1 MRADGICAKVE
12 LGENDARDRRVV
24 GVLGLIVLFT
34 AGAQAWRWAIDAL
47 APATA
52 KARLLAAVRLS
63 PEFQLAEGTR
73 ASAANDATL
82 LFTELYKGGSS
93 RGLVFSDKL
102 ATLNG
107 QRVAMT
113 GFMAP
118 PLKPALD
125 FFVLTRVPL
134 SLCPFCASDAEWP
147 EDIVFVRMP
156 LGKSIQPT
164 AAAVR
169 VTGQLDIG
177 TKTDEATGFV
187 SLLRIAADGVQVL
200 R

>member
-1 MRADGICAKVE
+1 MRLLVA
-12 LGENDARDRRVV
+12 VV
-24 GVLGLIVLFT
+24 GLLGLLLLLT
-34 AGAQAWRWAIDAL
+34 YGLAAWRWGGDTYAL
-47 APATA
+47 APAALGT
-52 KARLLAAVRLS
+52 S
-63 PEFQLAEGTR
+63 PTSRRSAEVGR
-73 ASAANDATL
+73 APDAGDGVL

-102 ATLNG
+102 VALNG
-107 QRVAMT
+107 KRAVMT

-134 SLCPFCASDAEWP
+134 SLCPFCASDADWP

-156 LGKSIQPT
+156 QGRTIQPT
-164 AAAVR
+164 SATVR

-187 SLLRIAADGVQVL
+187 SLVRIAADRVQVL
-200 R
+200 Q

>member
-1 MRADGICAKVE
+1 MEALQKSSVGNTALALVV
-12 LGENDARDRRVV
+12 VV
-24 GVLGLIVLFT
+24 GLLGLLLLL
-34 AGAQAWRWAIDAL
+34 AYGLAAWRRGGGTHAL
-47 APATA
+47 APAALGTSPP
-52 KARLLAAVRLS
+52 ARS
-63 PEFQLAEGTR
+63 AEASR
-73 ASAANDATL
+73 AFDASDGVL

-102 ATLNG
+102 VALNG
-107 QRVAMT
+107 KRVMMT

-125 FFVLTRVPL
+125 FFVLTRMPL

-156 LGKSIQPT
+156 QGRTIQPT
-164 AAAVR
+164 SATVR

-187 SLLRIAADGVQVL
+187 SLVRIAADGVQVL
-200 R
+200 Q

>member
-1 MRADGICAKVE
+1 LESLPKSRWGKMAFG
-12 LGENDARDRRVV
+12 LGGVV
-24 GVLGLIVLFT
+24 TASGLLVLLT
-34 AGAQAWRWAIDAL
+34 AGPQVWRRASDAFTSAL
-47 APATA
+47 AEA
-52 KARLLAAVRLS
+52 LSLAVWRSS
-63 PEFQLAEGTR
+63 PQPQLASGAR
-73 ASAANDATL
+73 ASAADGVTL
-82 LFTELYKGGSS
+82 LFTEFCQGGSS

-102 ATLNG
+102 TTLNG
-107 QRVAMT
+107 TRVTMT

-156 LGKSIQPT
+156 PGQTLQPT
-164 AAAVR
+164 AATVR

-177 TKTDEATGFV
+177 TKTDEASGFV
-187 SLLRIAADGVQVL
+187 SLVRIYADGVQVL